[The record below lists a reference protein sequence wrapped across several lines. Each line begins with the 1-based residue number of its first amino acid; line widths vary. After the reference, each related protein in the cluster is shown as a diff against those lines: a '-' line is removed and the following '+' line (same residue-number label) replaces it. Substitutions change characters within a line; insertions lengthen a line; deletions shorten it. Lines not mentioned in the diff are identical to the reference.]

1 MFGLIKDWWPK
12 VSILNTEFSGM
23 EKKNL
28 KKWEMVF
35 GDHTILIT
43 NWWNWNM
50 TGSADLY
57 IDGQHL
63 DQSTEMLPDTKKPM
77 LKHNGFS
84 ESIQSIEVFV
94 AGAFS
99 VKISVLVNG
108 ETIFND
114 PLNVIDKFLLRKK
127 N

>member
-1 MFGLIKDWWPK
+1 
-12 VSILNTEFSGM
+12 M
-23 EKKNL
+23 EQKNL

-35 GDHTILIT
+35 GDHAILVT
-43 NWWNWNM
+43 NWWDWNM

-57 IDGQHL
+57 IDGQLL

-77 LKHNGFS
+77 LKHDGFS

-108 ETIFND
+108 ESIYSD
-114 PLNVIDKFLLRKK
+114 RLNIVDKFLLARK
-127 N
+127 NYQ

>member
-1 MFGLIKDWWPK
+1 
-12 VSILNTEFSGM
+12 
-23 EKKNL
+23 
-28 KKWEMVF
+28 
-35 GDHTILIT
+35 
-43 NWWNWNM
+43 
-50 TGSADLY
+50 
-57 IDGQHL
+57 
-63 DQSTEMLPDTKKPM
+63 MLPDTKKPM

-108 ETIFND
+108 EIIFND

-127 N
+127 G

>member
-1 MFGLIKDWWPK
+1 
-12 VSILNTEFSGM
+12 M
-23 EKKNL
+23 EQKNL

-35 GDHTILIT
+35 GDHAILVT
-43 NWWNWNM
+43 NWWDWNM

-63 DQSTEMLPDTKKPM
+63 DQSTEMLPDTKKRM

-108 ETIFND
+108 EIIFND

-127 N
+127 G